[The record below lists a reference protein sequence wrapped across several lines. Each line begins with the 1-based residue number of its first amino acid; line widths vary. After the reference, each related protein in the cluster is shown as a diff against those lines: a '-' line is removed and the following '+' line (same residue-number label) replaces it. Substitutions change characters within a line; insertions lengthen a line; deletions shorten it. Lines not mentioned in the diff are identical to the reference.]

1 MTLSCPGPPQ
11 IDPNSLEVVIVHL
24 MDLSEAKATA
34 ARQKADRVALAAAAK
49 VADLE
54 QEETPE
60 SIMLSSM
67 TEEVAKDRTDREV
80 VVPWLKFLWENYRAV
95 LELLHKNSKL
105 ERIYHKTCEKAFK
118 FCQDYQRS
126 LEFRRLCE
134 MLRNHFSNLQKMTT
148 SAARVGAPRVAWEWT
163 NESVEMH
170 LHTRFVQLEVAT
182 TLELWNEGFQ
192 TVEDIYEIIMLGKKM
207 PKPKVMAAYYEK
219 LTKIFWVADSLLFH
233 AYAWLRFYTLSC
245 DSRKD
250 LKQEEK
256 SMMATCVLLAAL
268 GIPSTRD
275 NTDPSSLGE
284 EDEIASDKAQQ
295 MAKLLDFQANPT
307 RKALLE
313 DIVAK
318 GLLQE
323 VLPEV
328 APIYAILET
337 KFNPLGLVAAL
348 KPVLSAVRANPQLN
362 MYVLPLERVAVVRVM
377 QQLSRVYSALKMD
390 FLQRLLS
397 GLEDISFNAIEKIM
411 IDGVSRKQ
419 LQVRIDHRNG
429 CLRFGST
436 GAATTETI
444 ETQVAQ
450 LGKTLNG
457 VTHSLQLSL
466 GSAKVADEAAQAR
479 KEYFLK
485 VLDAAAGEHQ
495 MSVDRKS
502 LIERRKEELE
512 RLQQDRQ
519 KEEQRVRDHDEERRR
534 RMDEMRLVDEQ
545 RAREEEKRR
554 KLLQRQEVLR
564 AQKELERHGVFM
576 DEAALIDLTPAA
588 RTALIMDAK
597 NEALKAKED
606 EGRRVNDQ
614 AKRLDHITRALRI
627 EAAEVIASKY
637 GEQVEI
643 DRQAF
648 QAKLVELVEES
659 KKQHT
664 LDLEEKQRLSKIQ
677 SLRAPFEESILAKQ
691 RAAYDKRVQLVNSKA
706 LKEFRD
712 RKVRAHRMYYAPW
725 VNTTKRPCFD
735 TLLVPVDPPAPSG
748 RPRAQAARRG
758 GRTRGN
764 GARSRARAR
773 GEGQSSLY

>member
-1 MTLSCPGPPQ
+1 
-11 IDPNSLEVVIVHL
+11 
-24 MDLSEAKATA
+24 
-34 ARQKADRVALAAAAK
+34 
-49 VADLE
+49 
-54 QEETPE
+54 
-60 SIMLSSM
+60 
-67 TEEVAKDRTDREV
+67 
-80 VVPWLKFLWENYRAV
+80 V
-95 LELLHKNSKL
+95 LELLHKNAKL

-134 MLRNHFSNLQKMTT
+134 MLRNHFSNLQKMTS
-148 SAARVGAPRVAWEWT
+148 SASRVGAPRIAWEWT

-182 TLELWNEGFQ
+182 ALELWNEGFQ

-245 DSRKD
+245 ESRKD
-250 LKQEEK
+250 LKAEDK
-256 SMMATCVLLAAL
+256 ATMATCVLLAAL

-275 NTDPSSLGE
+275 NTDPSSLAE

-313 DIVAK
+313 EIVAK
-318 GLLQE
+318 GLLQD

-348 KPVLSAVRANPQLN
+348 KPVLAAVRANPQLN

-429 CLRFGST
+429 CLRFGSS
-436 GAATTETI
+436 GAATAETI

-457 VTHSLQLSL
+457 VAHSLQLSL
-466 GSAKVADEAAQAR
+466 GTAKVADDAAQAR

-519 KEEQRVRDHDEERRR
+519 KEEQRLRDHDEERRR
-534 RMDEMRLVDEQ
+534 RMDEMRLVEEQ
-545 RAREEEKRR
+545 RQREEEKKR

-564 AQKELERHGVFM
+564 AQKELERLGVFM
-576 DEAALIDLTPAA
+576 DEAVLMDLTPAA
-588 RTALIMDAK
+588 RSGLITDAK
-597 NEALKAKED
+597 NEALKAKEE

-627 EAAEVIASKY
+627 EAAEVIATKY
-637 GEQVEI
+637 ADQVEI

-659 KKQHT
+659 KKQHAT
-664 LDLEEKQRLSKIQ
+664 DLEEKKRLSKIQ
-677 SLRAPFEESILAKQ
+677 PLRGPFEEAILAKQ
-691 RAAYDKRVQLVNSKA
+691 RAAYDKRVQQVHNRA

-712 RKVRAHRMYYAPW
+712 RKVK
-725 VNTTKRPCFD
+725 TKYNA
-735 TLLVPVDPPAPSG
+735 T
-748 RPRAQAARRG
+748 
-758 GRTRGN
+758 
-764 GARSRARAR
+764 
-773 GEGQSSLY
+773 